1 MIAQKGIDKVV
12 KFVAI
17 KNGMHSSKGY
27 VYFGKNIKKYE
38 PENLIHYQFLSEL
51 KKDILDSKLK
61 NKL

>member
-27 VYFGKNIKKYE
+27 VYFGKNIKKYA
-38 PENLIHYQFLSEL
+38 PENLSHIKEVHNSIENYFVT
-51 KKDILDSKLK
+51 
-61 NKL
+61 